1 MLNLAKAP
9 THRQNRLLTVL
20 PTDEYERLAP
30 HLEEVSLTLGEI
42 LFRPDEKLQYIYF
55 PNTAII
61 SLLTD
66 LSDGYGLEVGLIG
79 YEGMVGVSVIL
90 NADSEAKVATV
101 QGDGDAFRMQA
112 IVLKEEFARGGQLQV
127 YLLRYAHA
135 LMSQISQSVVCNVRH
150 KIDGRLARWLL
161 MYQDRAQYEELH
173 LTHEF
178 MANMLGIRR
187 AGVSMVAHRLQQSG
201 LIQYK
206 RGRFKILDCE
216 GLKRMTCECYDV
228 VKAEFDQLYS
238 R

>member
-1 MLNLAKAP
+1 MLDVARAP
-9 THRQNRLLTVL
+9 APRQSRLLAAL
-20 PTDEYERLAP
+20 PADEYQRLAP
-30 HLEEVSLTLGEI
+30 HLEQVSLTLSEI
-42 LFRPDEKLQYIYF
+42 LFRPDEKLQYVYF
-55 PNTAII
+55 PTSVII

-66 LSDGYGLEVGLIG
+66 LSDGYGLEVGLVG
-79 YEGMVGVSVIL
+79 NEGMVGVSVIL

-101 QGDGDAFRMQA
+101 QGSGDALRMKA
-112 IVLKEEFARGGQLQV
+112 SVLKEEFTRGGKLQA

-161 MYQDRAQYEELH
+161 MYQDRAERNQLH

-206 RGRFKILDCE
+206 RGRFKILDRE
-216 GLKRMTCECYDV
+216 GLVDLTCECYPV
-228 VKAEFDQLYS
+228 VKEEFDQLYAH
-238 R
+238 